1 MWPCHNRKLTSYQV
15 QISYWDYAYKGQFLS
30 KQIELPPALLPH
42 KDSIALH
49 TTVNLTLSYKM
60 ALVYIINDKK
70 TAEYV
75 KIQTFSFNW
84 LNSLVVHWL

>member
-1 MWPCHNRKLTSYQV
+1 M
-15 QISYWDYAYKGQFLS
+15 QISYRDYAYKGQFLS

-42 KDSIALH
+42 KGSIALH

-70 TAEYV
+70 NGGIRQDTNLLLQLVELFSDTLAV
-75 KIQTFSFNW
+75 IRIVPDTFI
-84 LNSLVVHWL
+84 